1 MLKSVKTKLTGGRK
15 KEGENGRPGSA
26 QMATKKPSSSGGSV
40 RGSIPSMDTLYDKNK
55 PLFLFRDVVAS
66 ERQNL
71 FVKKLQLCSYTFDFT
86 DPTAHVREKEIKR
99 QTLLELV
106 DYVNQGQGKF
116 TEAVFEDISYML
128 AQNLFRGLPPS
139 NHEITGNAAGD
150 NFDPEEEEPTL
161 EPSWPHLQIVY
172 EFLLRYVVS
181 NEVDA
186 KIGKKYIDNTFVL
199 KLLELFDA
207 VRKL

>member
-1 MLKSVKTKLTGGRK
+1 
-15 KEGENGRPGSA
+15 
-26 QMATKKPSSSGGSV
+26 MATKKPSSSGGSV

-106 DYVNQGQGKF
+106 D
-116 TEAVFEDISYML
+116 
-128 AQNLFRGLPPS
+128 
-139 NHEITGNAAGD
+139 
-150 NFDPEEEEPTL
+150 
-161 EPSWPHLQIVY
+161 
-172 EFLLRYVVS
+172 
-181 NEVDA
+181 
-186 KIGKKYIDNTFVL
+186 
-199 KLLELFDA
+199 
-207 VRKL
+207 